1 MSHMETNITNEALQP
16 HSSVAGSAQVDL
28 NSPVT
33 VFHSSY
39 WKIFYGYLRG
49 VKVLITYYLLQ

>member
-39 WKIFYGYLRG
+39 
-49 VKVLITYYLLQ
+49 